1 MCVRVLVCV
10 QRVCKSCGAFVLV
23 VKHCVRIHFL
33 SVAFFPLPF
42 FPFLSYHLP
51 SRSSSQ
57 HIVICSSCTAS
68 KKGLNLPRL
77 SLSLSL
83 SYQAYSG
90 PPPFLSTTP
99 LVTAELR
106 PLCFAFSLALIA
118 LIPHPDNI
126 VIWIHF
132 RAVVWI
138 QHNIPDLV
146 LSTQKGGFTCD
157 SSQPQVQLKVYPLS
171 SSQVISI
178 KQHQHQS
185 TEACIHQQASCGF
198 SHPFLY

>member
-1 MCVRVLVCV
+1 MWCIRISCEALCAYSFPLCCFLPSSLFFPSYRIICHRVLHH
-10 QRVCKSCGAFVLV
+10 K
-23 VKHCVRIHFL
+23 
-33 SVAFFPLPF
+33 
-42 FPFLSYHLP
+42 
-51 SRSSSQ
+51 

-68 KKGLNLPRL
+68 KKGSNLPR
-77 SLSLSL
+77 LSL
-83 SYQAYSG
+83 SYQAYSAF
-90 PPPFLSTTP
+90 PPFLSTSP

-106 PLCFAFSLALIA
+106 PLCFAFTLALIA
-118 LIPHPDNI
+118 LVPHPDNI

-132 RAVVWI
+132 RAVIWI
-138 QHNIPDLV
+138 QHNLPDLV

-185 TEACIHQQASCGF
+185 TEHASAGKLSISTPLPLTSPSPPPPQAVSM
-198 SHPFLY
+198 